1 MKHLGLRVLGK
12 RALGNGDSD
21 IGGRD
26 RVNCNVGK
34 ECEVVGNGNWGFDSD
49 ARVLSSRKHQILHT
63 ISNTTQIDL
72 RRRGMV

>member
-12 RALGNGDSD
+12 KTLGNGDSD

-34 ECEVVGNGNWGFDSD
+34 ECEVVGNGN
-49 ARVLSSRKHQILHT
+49 
-63 ISNTTQIDL
+63 
-72 RRRGMV
+72 